1 MSMEIKIL
9 GEVESYDNLLSSI
22 PQIINRIET
31 ICKNSDLVYSHMV
44 IEGREVYDDPE
55 TYLQENIAD
64 LNRVEI
70 VLKTIQ
76 EMMGEMMES
85 AVDYL
90 DRANAEINN
99 LAEEFYNGPTE
110 ETWLHFQQLLDGMSW
125 LLETTNL
132 LEKTYRELSGRST
145 DFQEKLDELKEAL
158 EGKDLILVGDILKDE
173 LVPFLEKLNLDL
185 SMILQEKDD
194 THDFN

>member
-1 MSMEIKIL
+1 MEIKIL

-99 LAEEFYNGPTE
+99 LAEEFLQRANGGDLAPFSTVV
-110 ETWLHFQQLLDGMSW
+110 
-125 LLETTNL
+125 
-132 LEKTYRELSGRST
+132 GR
-145 DFQEKLDELKEAL
+145 DVLAPGDYKPV
-158 EGKDLILVGDILKDE
+158 GKDLPGTQWPE
-173 LVPFLEKLNLDL
+173 YGFPREAG
-185 SMILQEKDD
+185 
-194 THDFN
+194 